1 MVVGA
6 ARLSAAALG
15 GWEALPPEVA
25 TWELRGEEPRAVRE
39 VPAVAMAAADRR
51 ARAPAPEVRGAAG

>member
-39 VPAVAMAAADRR
+39 VPAVAMAAAHREV
-51 ARAPAPEVRGAAG
+51 ATPEPPVAPARE